1 MKQTTSFSVL
11 PPPPGIRGN
20 DFCVIS
26 QAGGATAKLEEPGWG
41 HIQGAE
47 MILGSQAGGDCFIM
61 TDCWYFNKMLHLEF
75 YKFCLRRYLIFFLL
89 FHERA
94 LLGVIALFDFIW
106 KRGCII
112 LNFIASI
119 L

>member
-1 MKQTTSFSVL
+1 MKQTISFTEGSQLWLGHIVSS
-11 PPPPGIRGN
+11 PPPEIRGN

-26 QAGGATAKLEEPGWG
+26 QAGGATAKLQEPGWG

-75 YKFCLRRYLIFFLL
+75 YKFCLRRYLIFF
-89 FHERA
+89 
-94 LLGVIALFDFIW
+94 
-106 KRGCII
+106 
-112 LNFIASI
+112 
-119 L
+119 